1 MAQKVLHRRVTDLEG
16 DPHGALATGGR
27 KRSGRTRRATLLWL
41 DLEMTGL
48 DPKKDRILE
57 VAAIA
62 TDMDLNQIATYEAVV
77 KVNNK
82 LMQNRMV
89 GDFWEKN
96 SKSRDALMEQN
107 KTGRPVKAVEKELLQ
122 FVSKNFGKV
131 IYLAGNS
138 IHQDRKF
145 IEREMPELDKKLHY
159 RMLDV
164 SAWKIYFEN
173 ARNQKFQKPENHR
186 ALDDI
191 NGSIEELKWYLT
203 FLK

>member
-1 MAQKVLHRRVTDLEG
+1 MKKAK
-16 DPHGALATGGR
+16 
-27 KRSGRTRRATLLWL
+27 LLWI

-48 DPKKDRILE
+48 DPKKDKILE

-62 TDMDLNQIATYEAVV
+62 TDMQLEEVARYEAVV
-77 KVNNK
+77 KVDDK
-82 LMQNRMV
+82 LMKSRMV

-96 SKSRDALMEQN
+96 SGSRDALIAQN
-107 KTGRPVKAVEKELLQ
+107 ASGKPVSEVEKALLD
-122 FVSKNFGKV
+122 FLDKNFGKE

-145 IEREMPELDKKLHY
+145 IENEMPELNSKLHY

-173 ARNQKFQKPENHR
+173 ALGKKFIKPENHR

>member
-1 MAQKVLHRRVTDLEG
+1 MKKAK
-16 DPHGALATGGR
+16 
-27 KRSGRTRRATLLWL
+27 LLWV

-48 DPKKDRILE
+48 EPDKDKILE

-62 TDMDLNQIATYEAVV
+62 TDMELNEVARYEAIV
-77 KVNNK
+77 KVDENFMK
-82 LMQNRMV
+82 SRMV

-96 SKSRDALMEQN
+96 HVSRDALIAQN
-107 KTGRPVKAVEKELLQ
+107 ETGKPVQEIENELLKFIDKNCTKEL
-122 FVSKNFGKV
+122 
-131 IYLAGNS
+131 YLAGNS

-145 IEREMPELDKKLHY
+145 IEREMPKLNERLHY

-173 ARNQKFQKPENHR
+173 ALKKKFVKPENHR

>member
-1 MAQKVLHRRVTDLEG
+1 MKKAK
-16 DPHGALATGGR
+16 
-27 KRSGRTRRATLLWL
+27 LLWI

-48 DPKKDRILE
+48 DPVKDKICE

-62 TDMDLNQIATYEAVV
+62 TDMKLNEIARMTAIV
-77 KVNNK
+77 KVDET
-82 LMQNRMV
+82 LMQTRMK
-89 GDFWEKN
+89 GEFWEKN
-96 SKSRDALMEQN
+96 N
-107 KTGRPVKAVEKELLQ
+107 KTRDSLFAQNADGQPIKAVEGELLDFIDQ
-122 FVSKNFGKV
+122 FFGKEV
-131 IYLAGNS
+131 YLAGNS

-145 IEREMPELDKKLHY
+145 IEHEMPLLNQRLHY

-173 ARNQKFQKPENHR
+173 ALNKKFIKPENHR

>member
-1 MAQKVLHRRVTDLEG
+1 MAK
-16 DPHGALATGGR
+16 A
-27 KRSGRTRRATLLWL
+27 KLLWI

-48 DPKKDRILE
+48 DPEKDKILE

-62 TDMDLNQIATYEAVV
+62 TNMSLKDVARYEAVV
-77 KVNNK
+77 KVPEK
-82 LMQNRMV
+82 LMKERMV

-96 SKSRDALMEQN
+96 SASCDALMEQN
-107 KTGRPVKAVEKELLQ
+107 KDGKPVKEVEKELLS
-122 FVSKNFGKV
+122 FLDKNFGKE

-145 IEREMPELDKKLHY
+145 IEREMPELNKRLHY

-164 SAWKIYFEN
+164 SAWKIYFEQ
-173 ARNQKFQKPENHR
+173 ALGRKFTKPENHR

-191 NGSIEELKWYLT
+191 EGSIEELRWYLT

>member
-1 MAQKVLHRRVTDLEG
+1 M
-16 DPHGALATGGR
+16 
-27 KRSGRTRRATLLWL
+27 KRANLLWI

-48 DPKKDRILE
+48 DPIKDRILE

-62 TDMDLNQIATYEAVV
+62 TDMELNEIARFTAIV
-77 KVNNK
+77 KVDEK
-82 LMQNRMV
+82 IIKNRMV

-96 SKSRDALMEQN
+96 AKSRDALIEN
-107 KTGRPVKAVEKELLQ
+107 NASGKPVTTVERELLAFLDQ
-122 FVSKNFGKV
+122 YFGKT

-145 IEREMPELDKKLHY
+145 LEREMPTLNEKLHY

-173 ARNQKFQKPENHR
+173 ALNKKFTKPENHR

-191 NGSIEELKWYLT
+191 EGSIGELKWYLT

>member
-1 MAQKVLHRRVTDLEG
+1 MKKAK
-16 DPHGALATGGR
+16 
-27 KRSGRTRRATLLWL
+27 LLWI

-48 DPKKDRILE
+48 DPQRDKILE

-62 TDMDLNQIATYEAVV
+62 TDMQLNEIATFEAVV
-77 KVNNK
+77 KVDEEAMK
-82 LMQNRMV
+82 SRMV
-89 GDFWEKN
+89 GEFWEKN
-96 SKSRDALMEQN
+96 SKSRDALMAQN
-107 KTGRPVKAVEKELLQ
+107 QDGKPVAEVEKELLE
-122 FVSKNFGKV
+122 FVGQYFGQE

-145 IEREMPELDKKLHY
+145 LELQMPELNKKLHY

-173 ARNQKFQKPENHR
+173 ALGKKFIKPENHR

-191 NGSIEELKWYLT
+191 NGSIEEFKWYLT

>member
-1 MAQKVLHRRVTDLEG
+1 MKKAK
-16 DPHGALATGGR
+16 
-27 KRSGRTRRATLLWL
+27 LLWM

-48 DPKKDRILE
+48 EPDKDKILE

-62 TDMDLNQIATYEAVV
+62 TDMQLNEIATYEAVV
-77 KVNNK
+77 KVDDK
-82 LMQNRMV
+82 LIKSRMV

-96 SKSRDALMEQN
+96 SKTRDALIAQN
-107 KTGRPVKAVEKELLQ
+107 ETGKPVEEVEKELLD
-122 FVSKNFGKV
+122 FIDKNFGKT

-173 ARNQKFQKPENHR
+173 ALEKKFTKPENHR

>member
-1 MAQKVLHRRVTDLEG
+1 MK
-16 DPHGALATGGR
+16 
-27 KRSGRTRRATLLWL
+27 KATLLWL

-48 DPKKDRILE
+48 DPKKDKILE

-62 TDMDLNQIATYEAVV
+62 TDIKLNEIATFEAVV
-77 KVNNK
+77 KVSPRLIK
-82 LMQNRMV
+82 SRMV
-89 GDFWEKN
+89 GEFWEKN
-96 SKSRDALMEQN
+96 AKTRDDLIAQN
-107 KTGRPVKAVEKELLQ
+107 KTGKPVKEVERELLN
-122 FVSKNFGKV
+122 FLDKNFKSE

-145 IEREMPELDKKLHY
+145 IEKEMPELNEKLHY

-173 ARNQKFQKPENHR
+173 ALNKKFTKPENHR

>member
-1 MAQKVLHRRVTDLEG
+1 MKKAK
-16 DPHGALATGGR
+16 
-27 KRSGRTRRATLLWL
+27 LLWI

-48 DPKKDRILE
+48 EPEKDKILE

-62 TDMDLNQIATYEAVV
+62 TDMDLNEISTYEAVI
-77 KVNNK
+77 KVDDK
-82 LMQNRMV
+82 LIKERMV
-89 GDFWEKN
+89 GEFWERNKE
-96 SKSRDALMEQN
+96 SYDALVAQN
-107 KTGRPVKAVEKELLQ
+107 ENGRPANEVERELLDFLDQ
-122 FVSKNFGKV
+122 YFGKE

-145 IEREMPELDKKLHY
+145 IEREMPELNKRLHY

-173 ARNQKFQKPENHR
+173 ALDKKFTKRDAHR

>member
-1 MAQKVLHRRVTDLEG
+1 MKKAK
-16 DPHGALATGGR
+16 
-27 KRSGRTRRATLLWL
+27 LLWI

-48 DPKKDRILE
+48 DPAKDRILE

-62 TDMDLNQIATYEAVV
+62 TDMKLNEIARFEAVV
-77 KVNNK
+77 KVK
-82 LMQNRMV
+82 KSLIKKRMV
-89 GDFWEKN
+89 GSFWEKN
-96 SKSRDALMEQN
+96 AESRDALIAQN
-107 KTGRPVKAVEKELLQ
+107 QTGEPVSTVERKLLQ
-122 FVSKNFGKV
+122 FLDDNFSSE

-145 IEREMPELDKKLHY
+145 IEREMPELNKRLHY

-173 ARNQKFQKPENHR
+173 ALNKKFIKPENHR

-191 NGSIEELKWYLT
+191 TGSIEELKWYLN

>member
-1 MAQKVLHRRVTDLEG
+1 MKKAK
-16 DPHGALATGGR
+16 
-27 KRSGRTRRATLLWL
+27 LLWI

-48 DPKKDRILE
+48 DPDKDRILE

-62 TDMDLNQIATYEAVV
+62 TDMELNEIARYEAVV
-77 KVNNK
+77 KVDEK
-82 LMQNRMV
+82 LMKSRMV

-96 SKSRDALMEQN
+96 HESRDALILQN
-107 KTGRPVKAVEKELLQ
+107 ENGKPIKEVEKELIN
-122 FVSKNFGKV
+122 FVDKNFGKT

-145 IEREMPELDKKLHY
+145 IEREMPELNERLHY

-173 ARNQKFQKPENHR
+173 ALDKKFVKPENHR

-191 NGSIEELKWYLT
+191 EGSIEELKWYLT

>member
-1 MAQKVLHRRVTDLEG
+1 MKKAK
-16 DPHGALATGGR
+16 
-27 KRSGRTRRATLLWL
+27 LLWV

-48 DPKKDRILE
+48 EPDKDKILE

-62 TDMDLNQIATYEAVV
+62 TDMELNEIAKYEAVV
-77 KVNNK
+77 KVDEK
-82 LMQNRMV
+82 LMKTRMV

-96 SKSRDALMEQN
+96 SKSRDDLMAQN
-107 KTGRPVKAVEKELLQ
+107 KDGKPTAEVEKELID
-122 FVSKNFGKV
+122 FIDKYFGKT

-173 ARNQKFQKPENHR
+173 ALNKKFTKPENHR

>member
-1 MAQKVLHRRVTDLEG
+1 MKKAK
-16 DPHGALATGGR
+16 
-27 KRSGRTRRATLLWL
+27 LLWI

-48 DPKKDRILE
+48 EPDKDKILE

-62 TDMDLNQIATYEAVV
+62 TDMDLNEIATYEAVV
-77 KVNNK
+77 KVDDNLIK
-82 LMQNRMV
+82 ERMV
-89 GDFWEKN
+89 GEFWERNKE
-96 SKSRDALMEQN
+96 SYDALVAQN
-107 KTGRPVKAVEKELLQ
+107 ENGRPVKEVEGELLE
-122 FVSKNFGKV
+122 FLDNNFGKE

-145 IEREMPELDKKLHY
+145 IEREMPDLNKRLHY

-173 ARNQKFQKPENHR
+173 ALDKKFTKRDAHR

>member
-1 MAQKVLHRRVTDLEG
+1 MKKAK
-16 DPHGALATGGR
+16 
-27 KRSGRTRRATLLWL
+27 LLWI

-48 DPKKDRILE
+48 DPKIDKILE

-62 TDMDLNQIATYEAVV
+62 TDLQLNEVARLTAVV
-77 KVNNK
+77 KVDEK
-82 LMQNRMV
+82 LMNARMQ
-89 GDFWEKN
+89 GEFWEKN
-96 SKSRDALMEQN
+96 SESRAALFAQNADGKPITEVEQ
-107 KTGRPVKAVEKELLQ
+107 ELLD
-122 FVSKNFGKV
+122 FIDKYFGAEV
-131 IYLAGNS
+131 YLAGNS

-145 IEREMPELDKKLHY
+145 IENEMPRLNDKLHY

-173 ARNQKFQKPENHR
+173 ALNKRFTKPETHR

-191 NGSIEELKWYLT
+191 EGSIGELKWYLT

>member
-1 MAQKVLHRRVTDLEG
+1 MKKAK
-16 DPHGALATGGR
+16 
-27 KRSGRTRRATLLWL
+27 LLWI

-48 DPKKDRILE
+48 EPDKDKILE

-62 TDMDLNQIATYEAVV
+62 TDMDLNEIANYEAVV
-77 KVNNK
+77 KVDDNWITE
-82 LMQNRMV
+82 RMV
-89 GDFWEKN
+89 GEFCERNKE
-96 SKSRDALMEQN
+96 SYDALVAQN
-107 KTGRPVKAVEKELLQ
+107 ENGRPVAEVERELLE
-122 FVSKNFGKV
+122 FLDKYFGKE

-145 IEREMPELDKKLHY
+145 IEREMPELNKRLHY

-173 ARNQKFQKPENHR
+173 ALDKKFTKRDAHR

>member
-1 MAQKVLHRRVTDLEG
+1 MKKAK
-16 DPHGALATGGR
+16 
-27 KRSGRTRRATLLWL
+27 LLWV

-48 DPKKDRILE
+48 DPEQDKICE

-62 TDMDLNQIATYEAVV
+62 TDMELNQVATYEAVV
-77 KVNNK
+77 KVDDQ
-82 LMQNRMV
+82 LMRNRMV
-89 GDFWEKN
+89 GEFWEKN
-96 SKSRDALMEQN
+96 SASRDALIAQNASGKPIAEVEQ
-107 KTGRPVKAVEKELLQ
+107 ELLA
-122 FVSKNFGKV
+122 FVNQNFSSKHPV
-131 IYLAGNS
+131 YLAGNS

-145 IEREMPELDKKLHY
+145 IEREMPELNKRLHY

-173 ARNQKFQKPENHR
+173 ALNKKFTKPENHR

>member
-1 MAQKVLHRRVTDLEG
+1 MKKAK
-16 DPHGALATGGR
+16 
-27 KRSGRTRRATLLWL
+27 LLWI

-48 DPKKDRILE
+48 DPDKDRILE

-62 TDMDLNQIATYEAVV
+62 TDIELDEIARYEAVV
-77 KVNNK
+77 KVDEK
-82 LMQNRMV
+82 LMKSRMV

-96 SKSRDALMEQN
+96 HESRDALIAQN
-107 KTGRPVKAVEKELLQ
+107 QNGKDISEVEKELIN
-122 FVSKNFGKV
+122 FVDKNFGKT

-145 IEREMPELDKKLHY
+145 IEREMPELNKRLHY

-173 ARNQKFQKPENHR
+173 ALDKKFIKPENHR

-191 NGSIEELKWYLT
+191 EGSIEELKWYLT